1 MRTNAGR
8 LTAVGARARATV
20 ALGAA
25 PPVRLAPA
33 QERFDALAGV
43 GGGFE
48 PAGRRSLP
56 IVALGF
62 PAVFMRGKVFLVSGL
77 ADVAVATGWGALCP
91 LRHAGRGIRPG
102 SIPGAAHSNRI
113 MAGYRRLPA
122 CLCRSGA
129 AFLKAEWGKVLLG
142 VGG

>member
-1 MRTNAGR
+1 MGFVPGGQRAAHHR
-8 LTAVGARARATV
+8 RQADRAVGAGARATL

-25 PPVRLAPA
+25 LPVRLAFA

-77 ADVAVATGWGALCP
+77 ADVAVATGWGSAVP
-91 LRHAGRGIRPG
+91 AT
-102 SIPGAAHSNRI
+102 A
-113 MAGYRRLPA
+113 RRARNSAWLDP
-122 CLCRSGA
+122 RSGS
-129 AFLKAEWGKVLLG
+129 LKSHNARLSAVTS
-142 VGG
+142 VSVQVRGGLPQG